1 MLRAALLLTALQ
13 LAGARVHA
21 EEAISHRS
29 PDKRFAIRIVEQA
42 NAEPR
47 VELVA
52 LLSRKTV
59 IDLDPHLAG
68 SGVALTWSPDSR
80 RFATGAEAAEHDP
93 PGSFHTV
100 EVYERAGDSFK
111 KVELPDVRYPEADWP
126 KGTSR
131 KTGAED
137 IAALRWADAKT
148 LVLQRTTSSL
158 YGPNLEK
165 LWRLTSEITIRFDK
179 KGKPTVA
186 SVKKGKEEQR

>member
-59 IDLDPHLAG
+59 IELDPRLAG
-68 SGVALTWSPDSR
+68 SGVALSWSPDSQ
-80 RFATGAEAAEHDP
+80 RFAVGAEAAEHDP

-148 LVLQRTTSSL
+148 LVLERTTSSP

-165 LWRLTSEITIRFDK
+165 LWRLTSEVTIRFDK

>member
-1 MLRAALLLTALQ
+1 LNTHLRQLIALLGVLFIAS
-13 LAGARVHA
+13 AGQA
-21 EEAISHRS
+21 EETISHRS
-29 PDKRFAIRIVEQA
+29 PDKKFAVRLTDDR
-42 NAEPR
+42 AE
-47 VELVA
+47 LIA
-52 LLSRKTV
+52 LPSHKKV
-59 IDLDPHLAG
+59 IELDPRLAG
-68 SGVALTWSPDSR
+68 SGVALTWSPDSQ

-100 EVYERAGDSFK
+100 EVYERTGDSFK

-148 LVLQRTTSSL
+148 LVLERTTSSP

-165 LWRLTSEITIRFDK
+165 LWRLTSEVTIRFDK
-179 KGKPTVA
+179 KRKPTVA
-186 SVKKGKEEQR
+186 SMKKGKEKRR